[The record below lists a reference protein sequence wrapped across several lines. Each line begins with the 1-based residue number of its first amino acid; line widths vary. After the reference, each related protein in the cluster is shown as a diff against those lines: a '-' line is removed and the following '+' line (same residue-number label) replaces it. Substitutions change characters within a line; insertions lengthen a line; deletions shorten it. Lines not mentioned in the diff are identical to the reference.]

1 MTFETAEAWGV
12 KVLRSLL
19 DAPLLPRSLVNLNFP
34 PVGPGEVQ
42 CAKVVSQG
50 LRDYGGLK
58 LVQGTDPRGY
68 DYFWYG
74 LRRVAHT
81 PAADTDLEAIEQGYV
96 TVTPLHLDL
105 THHESLEM
113 LTGVYR

>member
-1 MTFETAEAWGV
+1 
-12 KVLRSLL
+12 
-19 DAPLLPRSLVNLNFP
+19 
-34 PVGPGEVQ
+34 
-42 CAKVVSQG
+42 G

-58 LVQGTDPRGY
+58 LVEGVDPRGY
-68 DYFWYG
+68 PYVWYG

-105 THHESLEM
+105 THRDSLDM
-113 LTGVYR
+113 LRGIYR